1 MRKGLIRERCTGD
14 RPRFITPAEQ
24 LEQLGRCHDIEIRHT
39 AQLDGREVSAGV
51 ERVAEDRY
59 DLPLPRRASGRHDYS
74 EGTVDFS
81 PDQREQVARLGRGR
95 SISVVQAPLSRPTRV
110 RKPAVVPAQAV
121 AFARVVPI
129 VT

>member
-1 MRKGLIRERCTGD
+1 MVVKCPPGSSELPKI
-14 RPRFITPAEQ
+14 
-24 LEQLGRCHDIEIRHT
+24 
-39 AQLDGREVSAGV
+39 
-51 ERVAEDRY
+51 RY
-59 DLPLPRRASGRHDYS
+59 DLPLPRRASGRYDYC

-110 RKPAVVPAQAV
+110 REPAVVPAQAV
-121 AFARVVPI
+121 ALARVVPI